1 MATKFLRKRAVA
13 DRYGITDRTVERMV
27 DDGRLPAPIYRSRMP
42 LWRESE
48 LDESDRAAALA
59 PRQKCAAVDAA
70 AKAATT

>member
-27 DDGRLPAPIYRSRMP
+27 DDGRLPAPIYRGRMP
-42 LWRESE
+42 LWRKSE
-48 LDESDRAAALA
+48 LDKSDRAAALA
-59 PRQKCAAVDAA
+59 PRQKRAAVDAT